1 MMPKVIITID
11 FWETVGVIFAVIF
24 IIIQILFITWING
37 GFEKKNKKKEK

>member
-11 FWETVGVIFAVIF
+11 FWETAGVIFAIIF

>member
-24 IIIQILFITWING
+24 IIIQMLVITWING
-37 GFEKKNKKKEK
+37 GFEKKDKKRGK

>member
-11 FWETVGVIFAVIF
+11 FWDTVGVIFGVVF